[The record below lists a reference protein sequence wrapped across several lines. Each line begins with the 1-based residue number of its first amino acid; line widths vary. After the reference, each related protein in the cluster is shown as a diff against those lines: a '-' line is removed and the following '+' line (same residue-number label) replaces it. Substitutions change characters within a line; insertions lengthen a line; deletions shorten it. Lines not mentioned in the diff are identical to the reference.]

1 MTTVQQ
7 QQPTGE
13 LVKQAAQQVSDLMRA
28 ELRLAVAEI
37 KDKGRSAGIGAGLL
51 SGAGVAA
58 LYGGAA
64 LLAAVIAALALVM
77 PVWVAAL
84 IVAVVLFVVAGVLG
98 LLGRNRVNRAS
109 PPLPSQ
115 AMRTTRQ
122 DVAEIKARAHR

>member
-77 PVWVAAL
+77 PVWLAAL

>member
-37 KDKGRSAGIGAGLL
+37 KDKGRSAGIGAGMI

-58 LYGGAA
+58 LYGGAV
-64 LLAAVIAALALVM
+64 LLAALVAALALAL
-77 PVWVAAL
+77 PVWAAAL
-84 IVAVVLFVVAGVLG
+84 IVAVVLFIVAGVLG
-98 LLGRNRVNRAS
+98 LLGRDRVNRAS